1 METSLNSVSR
11 NECGDTL
18 DGECVNTLTFFQR
31 EGVLHYVVNVTTGP
45 RVAIDARGDGEACSE
60 GI

>member
-1 METSLNSVSR
+1 MLYFSKVF
-11 NECGDTL
+11 ECGANYL
-18 DGECVNTLTFFQR
+18 
-31 EGVLHYVVNVTTGP
+31 LHYVVNVTTGP